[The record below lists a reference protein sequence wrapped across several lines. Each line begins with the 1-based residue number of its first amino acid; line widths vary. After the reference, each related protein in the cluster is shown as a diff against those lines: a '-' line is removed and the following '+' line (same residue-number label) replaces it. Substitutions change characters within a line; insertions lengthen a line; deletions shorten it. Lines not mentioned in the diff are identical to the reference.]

1 MHEFHLNSVDLNLL
15 LVFNRIY
22 IRQSLTLAAEDLG
35 RTQSALSHALDR
47 LRVLFDDPL
56 FVRTSNKM
64 QPTLRA
70 EELAPAIK
78 EAVLSIK
85 NVFIPSN
92 QFVPEK
98 LIRTFSISMSDYC
111 QMVILPELLEIL
123 HRKAPGVEIEI
134 ATPTNPDFENG
145 LASGVFDLV
154 IGNKDM
160 AAGVMQQVLFED
172 RFVCL
177 INKELELKAERIS
190 IQEYITHPHILFT
203 TRGKSD
209 RLIER
214 ALLKHG
220 VQRKVAARVPNI
232 MVIPYI
238 LKHSP
243 YIVTIPLKL
252 AESLSFEWLRFVPPP
267 VELPGL
273 PIMQYWHAVSQHDP
287 SHSWLRFNIH
297 DLFKDDRGG

>member
-1 MHEFHLNSVDLNLL
+1 MHEFHLNGIDLNLL

-22 IRQSLTLAAEDLG
+22 IRQNLTLAAEDLG
-35 RTQSALSHALDR
+35 RTQSALSHALER

-56 FVRTSNKM
+56 FVRTASKM
-64 QPTLRA
+64 QPTRRA

-92 QFVPEK
+92 QFVAEK
-98 LIRTFSISMSDYC
+98 LVRTFSISMSDYC
-111 QMVILPELLEIL
+111 QMVILPRLLEVL
-123 HRKAPGVEIEI
+123 HQKAPDVDIEVL
-134 ATPTNPDFENG
+134 TPTNPEFENG
-145 LASGVFDLV
+145 LASGQFDLV
-154 IGNKDM
+154 VGNKDM
-160 AAGVMQQVLFED
+160 AAGVMQQILFED

-177 INKELELKAERIS
+177 INREMELQADEVS
-190 IQEYITHPHILFT
+190 IQEYISHPHILFT

-214 ALLKHG
+214 TLSKLG
-220 VQRKVAARVPNI
+220 IQRKVAARVPNV

-252 AESLSFEWLRFVPPP
+252 AESLSFEWLKIVAPP

-273 PIMQYWHAVSQHDP
+273 PIMQYWHSVSQHDP
-287 SHSWLRFNIH
+287 SHSWLRSNIH
-297 DLFKDDRGG
+297 EIFNDDGCG